1 MILHLF
7 NIDIIRILSAT
18 VIPVGNDLEITFLKK
33 FPLIRA
39 LFGSRASIND
49 GIPIVTVL
57 INVSCIGTN
66 GYASPINKNMRA
78 SIVEYIVF
86 TKNVRHNIL
95 LFSIDRPT

>member
-39 LFGSRASIND
+39 LFGSRASI
-49 GIPIVTVL
+49 
-57 INVSCIGTN
+57 
-66 GYASPINKNMRA
+66 MM
-78 SIVEYIVF
+78 EYQ
-86 TKNVRHNIL
+86 L
-95 LFSIDRPT
+95 